1 MSGNKE
7 IIEKLYGAYLYG
19 FPLLVLDLHF
29 QALTNTVHP
38 TSPTSTKALVNQFIH
53 ATNVTDAGDRLES

>member
-1 MSGNKE
+1 MSGNQE

-19 FPLLVLDLHF
+19 FPLLVLDLPF

-38 TSPTSTKALVNQFIH
+38 TSPKAPVNQFIH
-53 ATNVTDAGDRLES
+53 ATNVAGAEDRLES